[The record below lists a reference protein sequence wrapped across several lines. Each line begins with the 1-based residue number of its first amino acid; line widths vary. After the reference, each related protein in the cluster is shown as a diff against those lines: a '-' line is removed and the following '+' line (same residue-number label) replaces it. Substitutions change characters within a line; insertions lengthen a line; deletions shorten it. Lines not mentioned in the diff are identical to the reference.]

1 METAALVIQTLLE
14 RRLTMLYDFIVALVD
29 VTLNAIGFAGLL
41 LLAIIVVVAI
51 PTIKLWLDGL
61 R

>member
-1 METAALVIQTLLE
+1 
-14 RRLTMLYDFIVALVD
+14 MLYDFIVALVD